1 MTLRISYT
9 YQDQPRE
16 IPYAN
21 DRYHDVYEA
30 IAAAEGIDLTSF
42 LAMEQ
47 QVMALSK
54 SKATLKNY
62 RENYFLDLGFDAIE
76 VIKE

>member
-1 MTLRISYT
+1 MTLRIRYT
-9 YQDQPRE
+9 YQYEAKE
-16 IPYAN
+16 IAYAN

-30 IAAAEGIDLTSF
+30 IAAAEGIDLKSF

-54 SKATLKNY
+54 GKATVKNY
-62 RENYFLDLGFDAIE
+62 RENYFLDLGIDDVQ

>member
-1 MTLRISYT
+1 MTLRIRYT
-9 YQDQPRE
+9 YLDQTRE

-30 IAAAEGIDLTSF
+30 IAAAEGIDLASF

-54 SKATLKNY
+54 SKATLRNY

-76 VIKE
+76 VMKE